1 MKHDILVSAENV
13 SKKFCRSLKHSML
26 YGVNDVLRASFRL
39 STYSDQLRS
48 GEFWALQKAS
58 FQLKKGECLG
68 IIGPNGSGKTTL
80 LKMINGIFMPD
91 SGRLEVHGCVGGLIQ
106 LGAGFH
112 PMLTG
117 RENIYVNGAIL
128 GMDKKEIDAK
138 FDSIIDFAGIG
149 EFLDSP
155 VKYYSS
161 GMYVRLGFAI
171 AAHAEQDILLIDE
184 VLAVGDAAFQEKC
197 MKYITDVRKSDRAV
211 LLVSHS
217 MYRIESLCDRALWV
231 EYGAIKKIGER
242 REVINAYINDEEKKI
257 LEHKEKQSESKEEND
272 FPVKVTSVEF
282 LGLDHKK
289 RESFAYGEGLIVKI
303 NYFASQ
309 RIEHPMFNLRLFQ
322 NNVAISEASMLIDG
336 YNGPQFI
343 EGKGS
348 LECRFDSLS
357 LTPKI
362 YDVML
367 FARHEEG
374 IVDIIRMGFYGQF
387 RITEE
392 GLDKIPMNGPMALNH
407 LRQGSPCYFSHHWT
421 FGK

>member
-1 MKHDILVSAENV
+1 M
-13 SKKFCRSLKHSML
+13 F
-26 YGVNDVLRASFRL
+26 YGMQDVLKTSLRMPTHS
-39 STYSDQLRS
+39 SELRS
-48 GEFWALQKAS
+48 GEFWALKNAS
-58 FQLKKGECLG
+58 FEIKKGECLG

-91 SGRLEVHGCVGGLIQ
+91 SGELQIRGHVGGLIQ

-117 RENIYVNGAIL
+117 RENIYVNGVIL
-128 GMDKKEIDAK
+128 GMHKKEIDAK
-138 FDSIIDFAGIG
+138 FDSIVDFAGIG
-149 EFLDSP
+149 DFLDSP

-171 AAHAEQDILLIDE
+171 VAHAEQDILLIDE

-231 EYGAIKKIGER
+231 EYGEIKKIGER

-257 LEHKEKQSESKEEND
+257 LEQKGKIAKEESG
-272 FPVKVTSVEF
+272 FPVKVTSLEF
-282 LGLDHKK
+282 LGLDRTKK
-289 RESFAYGEGLIVKI
+289 EAFSYGEGLIVKI
-303 NYFASQ
+303 NYVASEKIK
-309 RIEHPMFNLRLFQ
+309 RPMFNLRIFQ

-336 YNGPQFI
+336 YDGPEFI
-343 EGKGS
+343 EGNGS
-348 LECRFDSLS
+348 VECRFDSLS

-367 FARHEEG
+367 FARYEEG
-374 IVDIIRMGFYGQF
+374 IVDIMRMGFYGQF
-387 RITEE
+387 RVTEK
-392 GLDKIPMNGPMALNH
+392 GLETIPMKGPMALNH
-407 LRQGSPCYFSHHWT
+407 LRQGSPCYFPHKWV
-421 FGK
+421 FEK